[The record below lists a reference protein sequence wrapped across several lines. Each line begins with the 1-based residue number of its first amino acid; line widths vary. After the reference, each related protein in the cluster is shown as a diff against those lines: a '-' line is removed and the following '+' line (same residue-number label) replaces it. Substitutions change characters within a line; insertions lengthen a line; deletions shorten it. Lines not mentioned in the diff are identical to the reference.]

1 MIDSCTNWVFKE
13 LMLFPKLVYVFPV
26 DKNCRGNVDTVEFVL
41 VSDSGCW
48 ILSIILIYL
57 SN

>member
-1 MIDSCTNWVFKE
+1 
-13 LMLFPKLVYVFPV
+13 MLFPKLVYVFPV

-48 ILSIILIYL
+48 ILSLIIIYL